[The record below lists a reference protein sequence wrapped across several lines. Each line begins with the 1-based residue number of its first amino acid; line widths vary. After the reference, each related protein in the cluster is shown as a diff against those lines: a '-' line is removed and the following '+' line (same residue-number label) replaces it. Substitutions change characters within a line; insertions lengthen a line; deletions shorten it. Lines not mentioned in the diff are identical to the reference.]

1 MKLSDKICLFIG
13 AVLFIAGISVGV
25 VAISHCISREFQRY
39 ERIAEYDS
47 RKRLEEEKQKIKT
60 RDLCIITLK
69 QLNSVYKY
77 HQGEKLPDICDIEYS
92 VKAYSSCDYT
102 FDNSNLYCR
111 NHKVRIDRKTGHLS
125 GAGFGLYQ

>member
-13 AVLFIAGISVGV
+13 AVLFIAGISVALM
-25 VAISHCISREFQRY
+25 AISHCISREFQRY

-77 HQGEKLPDICDIEYS
+77 HRGEELPDICDIEYS
-92 VKAYSSCDYT
+92 AKAYSSCDYT

-111 NHKVRIDRKTGHLS
+111 NHKVRIDKKTGRLS
-125 GAGFGLYQ
+125 GAGVVIYQ